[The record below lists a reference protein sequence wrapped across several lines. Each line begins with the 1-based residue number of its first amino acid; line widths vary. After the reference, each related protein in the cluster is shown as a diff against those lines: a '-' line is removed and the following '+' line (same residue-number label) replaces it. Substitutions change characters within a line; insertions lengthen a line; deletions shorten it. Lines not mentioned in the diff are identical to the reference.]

1 MANTNEHIYKLLMVG
16 DSGAGKTALF
26 LRFCEDCMCSSRAH
40 LPATIG
46 VDFRTRS
53 VNIDGCTIKLQ
64 IWDSAGAERLRSITT
79 CYYRDAT
86 GIMVVYDVTRQSS
99 FDNVERCTPSYSCNT
114 CWSRQIADFASPDAV
129 VMLIGTKCDLP
140 LRAVST
146 EQGAALAAQY
156 GWMFAEVN
164 SADAI
169 GGALVRQAF
178 TDLVSRIKTEREQ
191 MGPADVGDH
200 GAAHELVKGVSCT
213 TTEREQTQPADVG
226 DHGTAHELG
235 VSRIKTEREQTQ
247 PADVGDHG
255 TAHELVKD
263 VSCTTTEREQTRP
276 ADVGDYGTA
285 HELGVSH
292 IKTERE
298 QTQPADVGDHGTAH
312 ELGVSHI
319 KTEREQTRPADV
331 GDHGTA
337 HELVKGAHSAGPA
350 LVLATASACGDA
362 ETVARLLVANVDPN
376 TSFALSRGDTALHRA
391 AANGHNNVVRL
402 LVHAGANPHAQNA
415 AGKTPFDIAPSSACK
430 AMRVAA
436 KWVEQRNLAAAHYR
450 CAFSIQK
457 MDGFDAGN
465 ATIL

>member
-1 MANTNEHIYKLLMVG
+1 MANTNEFIYKLLMVG

-26 LRFCEDCMCSSRAH
+26 LRFCEDCMCSSRVH

-53 VNIDGCTIKLQ
+53 VDIDGCTIKLQ

-99 FDNVERCTPSYSCNT
+99 FDNVERCIPSYSCNT
-114 CWSRQIADFASPDAV
+114 SWYRQIADFASPDTV

-140 LRAVST
+140 VRAVST

-164 SADAI
+164 SADSI

-191 MGPADVGDH
+191 
-200 GAAHELVKGVSCT
+200 
-213 TTEREQTQPADVG
+213 R
-226 DHGTAHELG
+226 
-235 VSRIKTEREQTQ
+235 R

-255 TAHELVKD
+255 TAHELVKG
-263 VSCTTTEREQTRP
+263 VACTTTEREQTRP

-285 HELGVSH
+285 HELGVSR
-292 IKTERE
+292 IKTKRE
-298 QTQPADVGDHGTAH
+298 QTRPADVGDNGAAH
-312 ELGVSHI
+312 ELVKGVACTT
-319 KTEREQTRPADV
+319 TERDQTRPADV

-337 HELVKGAHSAGPA
+337 HELVKGPHSAGPP

-376 TSFALSRGDTALHRA
+376 ASFALSRGDTALHRA

-402 LVHAGANPHAQNA
+402 LIHAGANPHAQNA

-436 KWVEQRNLAAAHYR
+436 KWVEQRNLAAAYYR
-450 CAFSIQK
+450 CAFSIQR

-465 ATIL
+465 ASIL